1 MFCLITGS
9 SRGLGRVIA
18 LHLGREGHHVAV
30 HCRGSIAEAEEVSS
44 RIGNSLLLRADA
56 GDYAEV
62 KGAVDQVIRE
72 WGRIDLLVN
81 NAGMTRELLL
91 VKTGE
96 EDFDEIIAA
105 NLKGPLNFTRA
116 VSKQMI
122 KQKQGHIINI
132 GSLAGMRGRAGLSA
146 YAAAKSGMRGLTVS
160 SARELGRFNVMVNM
174 VLPGFML
181 TDMGRRSAAGSRESA
196 LNESLINEFSD
207 PEGVAGFI
215 RYLSGTKGIT
225 GQVFNL
231 DSRII

>member
-18 LHLGREGHHVAV
+18 LDLGRDGHHVAV
-30 HCRGSIAEAEEVSS
+30 HYRESITEAEKVFS

-56 GDYAEV
+56 GKYSEV
-62 KGAVDQVIRE
+62 KAAADKVISE

-105 NLKGPLNFTRA
+105 NLKGPMNFTKA
-116 VSKQMI
+116 VSEQMI
-122 KQKQGHIINI
+122 KQKQGHIVNI

-146 YAAAKSGMRGLTVS
+146 YTAAKSGLRGLTLS

-181 TDMGRRSAAGSRESA
+181 TDMGRSSKAGARESA
-196 LNESLINEFSD
+196 LTESLVNEFSD
-207 PEGVAGFI
+207 PEGVARFI
-215 RYLSGTKGIT
+215 RYLSGTRGIT

-231 DSRII
+231 DSRIL